1 MARTRSFD
9 LGDFPYDSFP
19 AAQKDN
25 FKKLGGPHDAFYLM
39 VSCWKQDV
47 WRKKSQMKMQAQRER
62 AKAITV
68 KMEQRAAMMDMTIE
82 EYMIHL
88 DAKA

>member
-1 MARTRSFD
+1 
-9 LGDFPYDSFP
+9 
-19 AAQKDN
+19 
-25 FKKLGGPHDAFYLM
+25 
-39 VSCWKQDV
+39 
-47 WRKKSQMKMQAQRER
+47 MKIQAQRER

-88 DAKA
+88 DAKAQEARERGEIVLLSPVFFFI